1 MLRGNIPAKVDEKGR
16 LKIPAAF
23 LEKLK
28 EHGDRFYV
36 TSEEGDHARIYPMKV
51 WGEIEQKLANISSY
65 NRAKQ
70 KFLTRT
76 NYYGQVVEIDG
87 QGRVLIPAV
96 LREAAQMKGDVEVM
110 GQLTYLEVWNHAR
123 FMTIQWLAIKPG
135 GLYVDATVGLGGHA
149 IEIVRRLGAGGQFV
163 GLDRDA
169 AALEIARG
177 RLAEFGDKVTLV
189 HANFSQI
196 GEVFA
201 ERRLPPADGVL
212 ADLGVSSM
220 QLDLSERGFSFRE
233 RGPLDMRMDRDMEE
247 TAGNIVNTAGEKTL
261 ADLLYQIGEERDSR
275 RIARTIVRARP
286 IRDTEHLATVV
297 AGARKVRGRQKLHP
311 ATKTFLA
318 LRIAVNREME
328 ELGQFLSR
336 VPATLSQGGRWVM
349 LSYHSLEDR
358 PVKQC
363 FQRLAREGTL
373 KILTKKVIQASD
385 AEIAAN
391 PRARSAKMRVA
402 EKIDSDQH
410 GEPQGKAWL

>member
-1 MLRGNIPAKVDEKGR
+1 MNVQHKPVL
-16 LKIPAAF
+16 
-23 LEKLK
+23 LEETL
-28 EHGDRFYV
+28 D
-36 TSEEGDHARIYPMKV
+36 
-51 WGEIEQKLANISSY
+51 
-65 NRAKQ
+65 
-70 KFLTRT
+70 
-76 NYYGQVVEIDG
+76 
-87 QGRVLIPAV
+87 
-96 LREAAQMKGDVEVM
+96 
-110 GQLTYLEVWNHAR
+110 
-123 FMTIQWLAIKPG
+123 WLAIKPG

-149 IEIVRRLGAGGQFV
+149 IEIARRLADGGRLV
-163 GLDRDA
+163 GLDRDSQ
-169 AALEIARG
+169 ALGIARS

-201 ERRLPPADGVL
+201 ERSLPPADGVL

-220 QLDLSERGFSFRE
+220 QLDLGERGFSFRSQ
-233 RGPLDMRMDRDMEE
+233 GPLDMRMDRDTEE
-247 TAGNIVNTAGEKTL
+247 TASDIVNTADEKAL
-261 ADLLYQIGEERDSR
+261 ADLLYQYGEERDSR

-297 AGARKVRGRQKLHP
+297 AGARNARGRQKLHP

-336 VPATLSQGGRWVM
+336 VPATLSPGGRWVM

-363 FQRLAREGTL
+363 FQRLAHEGVM
-373 KILTKKVIQASD
+373 KILTRKVIQASD

-391 PRARSAKMRVA
+391 PRARSVKMRAA
-402 EKIDSDQH
+402 EKIDPDQR
-410 GEPQGKAWL
+410 GTPQEEAWRHD

>member
-1 MLRGNIPAKVDEKGR
+1 LNGKHTPV
-16 LKIPAAF
+16 L
-23 LEKLK
+23 
-28 EHGDRFYV
+28 V
-36 TSEEGDHARIYPMKV
+36 EE
-51 WGEIEQKLANISSY
+51 
-65 NRAKQ
+65 
-70 KFLTRT
+70 
-76 NYYGQVVEIDG
+76 
-87 QGRVLIPAV
+87 
-96 LREAAQMKGDVEVM
+96 
-110 GQLTYLEVWNHAR
+110 
-123 FMTIQWLAIKPG
+123 TIHWLAIKPD

-169 AALEIARG
+169 AALQIARA

-201 ERRLPPADGVL
+201 ERRLRPADGVL

-220 QLDLSERGFSFRE
+220 QLDTGERGFSFRE

-247 TAGNIVNTAGEKTL
+247 TADDIVNTVEEKAL
-261 ADLLYQIGEERDSR
+261 ADLLYQLGEERDSR
-275 RIARTIVRARP
+275 RIARSIVRARP

-358 PVKQC
+358 PVKQS

-391 PRARSAKMRVA
+391 PRARSVKMRVA
-402 EKIDSDQH
+402 EKMDSDQH
-410 GEPQGKAWL
+410 GEPLGKAWQQ

>member
-1 MLRGNIPAKVDEKGR
+1 LNEKHTPV
-16 LKIPAAF
+16 L
-23 LEKLK
+23 
-28 EHGDRFYV
+28 V
-36 TSEEGDHARIYPMKV
+36 EE
-51 WGEIEQKLANISSY
+51 
-65 NRAKQ
+65 
-70 KFLTRT
+70 
-76 NYYGQVVEIDG
+76 
-87 QGRVLIPAV
+87 
-96 LREAAQMKGDVEVM
+96 
-110 GQLTYLEVWNHAR
+110 
-123 FMTIQWLAIKPG
+123 TIHWLAIKPD

-169 AALEIARG
+169 AALEIART

-201 ERRLPPADGVL
+201 ERRLRPADGVL

-220 QLDLSERGFSFRE
+220 QLDQGERGFSFRE

-247 TAGNIVNTAGEKTL
+247 TADDIVNTVEEKAL
-261 ADLLYQIGEERDSR
+261 ADLLYQFGEERDSR

-358 PVKQC
+358 PVKQS

-385 AEIAAN
+385 AEVAAN
-391 PRARSAKMRVA
+391 PRARSVKMRVA
-402 EKIDSDQH
+402 EKMDSDQH
-410 GEPQGKAWL
+410 GEPLGKAWQNDRIFHN